1 MVKFVLDFL
10 FGLAFG
16 MGFLVAY
23 ALIKFIIMLLSGAG
37 LPHNTLP

>member
-23 ALIKFIIMLLSGAG
+23 ALLKFIASLLSGAG
-37 LPHNTLP
+37 PPHNAVP

>member
-23 ALIKFIIMLLSGAG
+23 ALIKFVVALLSGAG
-37 LPHNTLP
+37 LPHNAVP

>member
-1 MVKFVLDFL
+1 MPKFWIDFL

-23 ALIKFIIMLLSGAG
+23 GLLKLIILVLGNAGVPLHDKF
-37 LPHNTLP
+37 